1 MRDDPTNLV
10 DHPPAYYENP
20 RRDMLEYVPD
30 GVRRSLE
37 FGCGFGGF
45 SALLKDKFGAECWA
59 VEKDPTA
66 ARQAAKRL
74 HKVITGDAASCVD
87 VLPEN
92 YFDCVICL
100 DVLEHLA
107 DPYSL
112 LCSVKAKL
120 SRGGVVVASVPNI
133 RYYRVLAELVL
144 HGNWGYKDH
153 GVLDKTHLRFFTRK
167 SIAKMFRQLGFQILK
182 LEGIH
187 PTSSRTYKV
196 LNTLLLG
203 GLSDARYK
211 HFAVVARPVL
221 DSR

>member
-1 MRDDPTNLV
+1 
-10 DHPPAYYENP
+10 
-20 RRDMLEYVPD
+20 
-30 GVRRSLE
+30 
-37 FGCGFGGF
+37 
-45 SALLKDKFGAECWA
+45 
-59 VEKDPTA
+59 
-66 ARQAAKRL
+66 
-74 HKVITGDAASCVD
+74 
-87 VLPEN
+87 
-92 YFDCVICL
+92 
-100 DVLEHLA
+100 
-107 DPYSL
+107 
-112 LCSVKAKL
+112 
-120 SRGGVVVASVPNI
+120 VVVASVPNI

-144 HGNWGYKDH
+144 HGNWDYKDH